1 AAARDAGVG
10 ILFVG
15 AMGAIAA
22 GAIDR
27 AMGEL
32 MQDGQL
38 GDTASLSLPGNRRLE
53 LIGNEATANR
63 AREFNALREDGQ

>member
-1 AAARDAGVG
+1 MR
-10 ILFVG
+10 
-15 AMGAIAA
+15 
-22 GAIDR
+22 
-27 AMGEL
+27 
-32 MQDGQL
+32 DGQL